1 MTQQQ
6 QQHGHQAQ
14 HASVTSAVPEGGLGE
29 GGRAG
34 HWARVA
40 LLELCFTEE
49 VRGGVES
56 GMRGCARCGGMHGAT
71 LLELCFSEVRG
82 GVESGMRGCARCG
95 GMHGATLL
103 ELCFTEEVSGGVDS
117 EMRGCARCGGMHGAT
132 LLELCFSE
140 EVRGSVESGM
150 CRCVQKCRGCEVLG
164 RGVMPN
170 FLLELCNA

>member
-56 GMRGCARCGGMHGAT
+56 EMFGCARCGGMHGAT
-71 LLELCFSEVRG
+71 LLELCFS
-82 GVESGMRGCARCG
+82 
-95 GMHGATLL
+95 
-103 ELCFTEEVSGGVDS
+103 EEVSGGVDS

>member
-1 MTQQQ
+1 M
-6 QQHGHQAQ
+6 
-14 HASVTSAVPEGGLGE
+14 PEGGLGE

-40 LLELCFTEE
+40 
-49 VRGGVES
+49 
-56 GMRGCARCGGMHGAT
+56 
-71 LLELCFSEVRG
+71 
-82 GVESGMRGCARCG
+82 
-95 GMHGATLL
+95 LL